1 MRAKKTLAAILSA
14 TALLSRVSSWKQR
27 LESSLNAVADL
38 AQASPRGWRS
48 SMILASHALLS
59 PSTAPY

>member
-38 AQASPRGWRS
+38 AQA
-48 SMILASHALLS
+48 
-59 PSTAPY
+59 